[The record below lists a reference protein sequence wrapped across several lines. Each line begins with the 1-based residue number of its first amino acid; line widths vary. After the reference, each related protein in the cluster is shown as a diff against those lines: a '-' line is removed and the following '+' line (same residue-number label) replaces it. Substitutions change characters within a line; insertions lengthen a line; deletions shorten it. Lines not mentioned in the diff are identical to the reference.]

1 MGEEHTEVTVCISGG
16 LGCRLVPAVVRLT
29 RPLVEEVSEFSTV
42 RFLLNQRVI
51 YGADILSLF
60 NRSRTGFGLIPARS
74 NRTLVEW

>member
-1 MGEEHTEVTVCISGG
+1 MTVCISGG